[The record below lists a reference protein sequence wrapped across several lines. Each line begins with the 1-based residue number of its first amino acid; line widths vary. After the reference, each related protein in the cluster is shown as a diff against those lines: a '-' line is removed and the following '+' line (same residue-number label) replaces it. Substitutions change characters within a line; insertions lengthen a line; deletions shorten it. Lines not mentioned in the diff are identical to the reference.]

1 MCAEKGVRFFQRKT
15 ANRGG
20 FSNSSKRDKW
30 KSFERSGDTRNSL
43 LCSSAVAFRAQS
55 GIMSRTFP
63 TQDL

>member
-30 KSFERSGDTRNSL
+30 KSFERSGNTRNNL